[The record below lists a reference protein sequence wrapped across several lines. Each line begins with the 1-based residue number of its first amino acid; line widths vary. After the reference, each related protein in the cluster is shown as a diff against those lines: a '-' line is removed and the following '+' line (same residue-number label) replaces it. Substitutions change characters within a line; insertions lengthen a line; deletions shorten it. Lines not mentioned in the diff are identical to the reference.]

1 MPSAAGA
8 PGRDAFRVAAQDGL
22 DARDELARI
31 ERLRQV
37 VVGAH
42 LETDD
47 AVDVLAFCRQHHDGD
62 VFTGGAQAAADREPV
77 LAGQHEVE
85 HDEMRR
91 VALELLVE
99 LARVGERC
107 DLESLLGKISGQEV
121 AQANVVVD
129 DEYLGR
135 GRFGRHGRE

>member
-1 MPSAAGA
+1 MRSTSSPLAVSMTIGTLS
-8 PGRDAFRVAAQDGL
+8 P
-22 DARDELARI
+22 AR
-31 ERLRQV
+31 
-37 VVGAH
+37 
-42 LETDD
+42 
-47 AVDVLAFCRQHHDGD
+47 
-62 VFTGGAQAAADREPV
+62 AQAAADREPV

-107 DLESLLGKISGQEV
+107 DLESLLGKIAGQEV